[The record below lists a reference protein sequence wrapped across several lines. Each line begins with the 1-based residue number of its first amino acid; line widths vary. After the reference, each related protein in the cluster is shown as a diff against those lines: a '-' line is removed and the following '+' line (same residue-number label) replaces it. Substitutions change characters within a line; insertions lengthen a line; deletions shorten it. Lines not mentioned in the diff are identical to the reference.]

1 MTRVLLDTHVFVW
14 ALAEPDRLSPAHWA
28 VLEGQD
34 YALELSVASG
44 WELAMKSALGKIDLP
59 GGVRAFLAEGCRAS
73 GVTLLGIELGHLDEL
88 ERLPHHHRDP
98 FDRMIIAQARA
109 ESIAVLSL
117 DRAFD
122 HYDVLRTV

>member
-44 WELAMKSALGKIDLP
+44 WELALKSALGKIDLP